1 MIQKSS
7 LTGTIWLKELRLGDF
22 FQKWL
27 FVYNPNVQ
35 RSDGWLGQ
43 AHPSVFAPVEAQWM
57 TSTPGRQDKL
67 ASFDGGR
74 VRAWLGVQSPAP
86 QEERTS
92 CSKAVQ
98 TEEVKVSNFCQSLFT
113 NRDIIVVSSIIII
126 MHFKLREF

>member
-1 MIQKSS
+1 MNAQ
-7 LTGTIWLKELRLGDF
+7 T
-22 FQKWL
+22 
-27 FVYNPNVQ
+27 
-35 RSDGWLGQ
+35 SDGWLGQ

-86 QEERTS
+86 KEERTS

-98 TEEVKVSNFCQSLFT
+98 TEEEVKVSNFCQSLFT
-113 NRDIIVVSSIIII
+113 NRDVLGGGGSV
-126 MHFKLREF
+126 HFKLREF